1 MLVPILAIHFYANK
15 IAFYVFIS
23 VSFKGA
29 CIDGCMVAVVV
40 MALAAAAAEK
50 AQVPAYYSSCEA
62 RPLSLRMLAP

>member
-15 IAFYVFIS
+15 DAFYVFIS

-40 MALAAAAAEK
+40 MALAAAAK

-62 RPLSLRMLAP
+62 RLLLLRMLAP

>member
-40 MALAAAAAEK
+40 MALAAAAH
-50 AQVPAYYSSCEA
+50 VPAYYSSCEA

>member
-40 MALAAAAAEK
+40 MALAAAAK
-50 AQVPAYYSSCEA
+50 AHVSAYYSSCEA

>member
-1 MLVPILAIHFYANK
+1 VLVPILAIHFYANK

-40 MALAAAAAEK
+40 MALAAAETK
-50 AQVPAYYSSCEA
+50 AHVPAYYSSCEA

>member
-40 MALAAAAAEK
+40 MALAAAK

>member
-40 MALAAAAAEK
+40 MALAAAAK
-50 AQVPAYYSSCEA
+50 AHVPAYYSSCEA

>member
-1 MLVPILAIHFYANK
+1 MGYTLKRQQN
-15 IAFYVFIS
+15 
-23 VSFKGA
+23 KGA

-40 MALAAAAAEK
+40 MALAAAK

>member
-40 MALAAAAAEK
+40 MALAAAAAK
-50 AQVPAYYSSCEA
+50 AHVPAYYSSCEA